1 MTSNRSPGQVQSLHI
16 ARPFAELLFERL
28 TRGRTNG
35 GDGEAISATGL
46 IDAEIE
52 RLEGQRDEALAQAE
66 EADRKLEKMD
76 ERRITLAPPAFT
88 GDEAAD
94 RELLTLE
101 QGAGRLSREAR
112 LARNTA
118 SELGQLVE
126 EAKARRA
133 KEERRVHLG
142 RHVLLSEER
151 YRLEV
156 ELEEAMTG
164 VLEGLE
170 RLRKLDT
177 DQHQQAR
184 AAGLGMESRYRLLV
198 AGWLSSRL
206 RRYLPLGEVD
216 EAYREPLFD
225 ADDQNLEPVEEVQR
239 WGSEVARY

>member
-1 MTSNRSPGQVQSLHI
+1 MTNHRSPGQGQSLPI
-16 ARPFAELLFERL
+16 AKPFAETLFERL

-35 GDGEAISATGL
+35 GDREAISATGL

-52 RLEGQRDEALAQAE
+52 RLEGQRDDALAHAE
-66 EADRKLEKMD
+66 EVDRKLEKMD

-142 RHVLLSEER
+142 HHVLLSEKR

-177 DQHQQAR
+177 DQHERAR
-184 AAGLGMESRYRLLV
+184 AAGLGMESRYRSLV
-198 AGWLSSRL
+198 VGWLSSRL

-225 ADDQNLEPVEEVQR
+225 ADDQNLEPVGDVQR
-239 WGSEVARY
+239 WGSDIGRY

>member
-1 MTSNRSPGQVQSLHI
+1 MTSNRSLGQGQSLPI
-16 ARPFAELLFERL
+16 ARPFAELRFERL
-28 TRGRTNG
+28 TRGLANG
-35 GDGEAISATGL
+35 GDGEATSATGL
-46 IDAEIE
+46 IVAEIE

-66 EADRKLEKMD
+66 EAYRKLEKMD
-76 ERRITLAPPAFT
+76 ERRIALAPPAFT

-101 QGAGRLSREAR
+101 QGASWLSREAR

-142 RHVLLSEER
+142 RHVVLSEKH

-164 VLEGLE
+164 SWRG
-170 RLRKLDT
+170 
-177 DQHQQAR
+177 
-184 AAGLGMESRYRLLV
+184 
-198 AGWLSSRL
+198 
-206 RRYLPLGEVD
+206 
-216 EAYREPLFD
+216 
-225 ADDQNLEPVEEVQR
+225 
-239 WGSEVARY
+239 

>member
-1 MTSNRSPGQVQSLHI
+1 MST
-16 ARPFAELLFERL
+16 AE
-28 TRGRTNG
+28 
-35 GDGEAISATGL
+35 L

-52 RLEGQRDEALAQAE
+52 RLKGQRDEALTQAE
-66 EADRKLEKMD
+66 AFERKLEEMD
-76 ERRITLAPPAFT
+76 ERRIALAPPAFT

-101 QGAGRLSREAR
+101 QGAGRLSRKAR
-112 LARNTA
+112 RARNTA

-142 RHVLLSEER
+142 RHVGLSEER
-151 YRLEV
+151 YRLEI
-156 ELEEAMTG
+156 EIEAAMSE

-170 RLRKLDT
+170 RLRKIDT
-177 DQHQQAR
+177 DQHEEAR
-184 AAGLGMESRYRLLV
+184 AAWLDMEYRYRPLV

-206 RRYLPLGEVD
+206 RGYLPLGEVD

-225 ADDQNLEPVEEVQR
+225 ADDQNLEPRGE
-239 WGSEVARY
+239 G

>member
-1 MTSNRSPGQVQSLHI
+1 LRSDRR
-16 ARPFAELLFERL
+16 A
-28 TRGRTNG
+28 RGRANG
-35 GDGEAISATGL
+35 GDGEAMSTAEL

-52 RLEGQRDEALAQAE
+52 RLQRQRDEALAQAE
-66 EADRKLEKMD
+66 DSDRKLAEMD
-76 ERRITLAPPAFT
+76 ERRIALAPPAFT

-101 QGAGRLSREAR
+101 QEAGRLSREAR

-118 SELGQLVE
+118 SELGRLVE
-126 EAKARRA
+126 EAKVRRA

-142 RHVLLSEER
+142 RHVGLSEER

-156 ELEEAMTG
+156 ELEDAMIG

-170 RLRKLDT
+170 RLRRLDA
-177 DQHQQAR
+177 DQHEEAR
-184 AAGLGMESRYRLLV
+184 AAGLGMESRYRSLV

-216 EAYREPLFD
+216 EAYGEPLFD
-225 ADDQNLEPVEEVQR
+225 ADDQNLEPEEEVST
-239 WGSEVARY
+239 WGSEAARS

>member
-1 MTSNRSPGQVQSLHI
+1 MSTVAQ
-16 ARPFAELLFERL
+16 
-28 TRGRTNG
+28 
-35 GDGEAISATGL
+35 

-52 RLEGQRDEALAQAE
+52 HLEERRNEALTQAE
-66 EADRKLEKMD
+66 DFDRKLEEMN

-101 QGAGRLSREAR
+101 QGAGQLSRKAR

-142 RHVLLSEER
+142 RHVALSEER

-156 ELEEAMTG
+156 ELEEAISQ

-170 RLRKLDT
+170 RLRKLDA
-177 DQHQQAR
+177 DQHAEAK
-184 AAGLGMESRYRLLV
+184 AAGLDMEDRYRSLV
-198 AGWLSSRL
+198 AGWLSNRL
-206 RRYLPLGEVD
+206 RGYLALGEID

-225 ADDQNLEPVEEVQR
+225 ADEQNLE
-239 WGSEVARY
+239 S

>member
-1 MTSNRSPGQVQSLHI
+1 MSTMAQ
-16 ARPFAELLFERL
+16 
-28 TRGRTNG
+28 
-35 GDGEAISATGL
+35 

-52 RLEGQRDEALAQAE
+52 HLEERRNEALTQAE
-66 EADRKLEKMD
+66 DFDRKLEEMN

-101 QGAGRLSREAR
+101 QGAGQLSRKAR

-142 RHVLLSEER
+142 RHVALSEER

-156 ELEEAMTG
+156 ELEEAMSQ

-170 RLRKLDT
+170 RLSKLDA
-177 DQHQQAR
+177 DQHAEAK
-184 AAGLGMESRYRLLV
+184 AAGLDMEDRYRSLV
-198 AGWLSSRL
+198 AGWLSNRL
-206 RRYLPLGEVD
+206 RGYLTLGEID

-225 ADDQNLEPVEEVQR
+225 ADEQNLE
-239 WGSEVARY
+239 S

>member
-177 DQHQQAR
+177 DQHEQAR

-225 ADDQNLEPVEEVQR
+225 ADDQNLEPVGEVQR

>member
-1 MTSNRSPGQVQSLHI
+1 MMST
-16 ARPFAELLFERL
+16 AE
-28 TRGRTNG
+28 
-35 GDGEAISATGL
+35 L

-52 RLEGQRDEALAQAE
+52 RLEGQRKEALTQAE
-66 EADRKLEKMD
+66 DSERKLEEMD
-76 ERRITLAPPAFT
+76 ERRIALAPPAFT

-101 QGAGRLSREAR
+101 QGAGRLSRKAR

-142 RHVLLSEER
+142 RHVGLSEER

-156 ELEEAMTG
+156 ELEKAMSE
-164 VLEGLE
+164 VLERLE
-170 RLRKLDT
+170 RLRKLDA
-177 DQHQQAR
+177 DQHEEAR
-184 AAGLGMESRYRLLV
+184 AARLDMEHRYRPLV

-206 RRYLPLGEVD
+206 QGYLPLGEVD

-225 ADDQNLEPVEEVQR
+225 ADDQNLEPGGE
-239 WGSEVARY
+239 G

>member
-101 QGAGRLSREAR
+101 QGASRLSREAR

-177 DQHQQAR
+177 DQHEQAR
-184 AAGLGMESRYRLLV
+184 AAGLVMESRYRSLV
-198 AGWLSSRL
+198 VGWLSSRL

-216 EAYREPLFD
+216 EAYRAPLFD

>member
-1 MTSNRSPGQVQSLHI
+1 M
-16 ARPFAELLFERL
+16 
-28 TRGRTNG
+28 
-35 GDGEAISATGL
+35 SATGL
-46 IDAEIE
+46 TEAEIE

-76 ERRITLAPPAFT
+76 ERRIALAPPAFT

-101 QGAGRLSREAR
+101 QEAGRLSREAR

-118 SELGQLVE
+118 SKLGQLVE
-126 EAKARRA
+126 GAKARRA

-142 RHVLLSEER
+142 RHVVLSEER

-170 RLRKLDT
+170 RLRKLDI
-177 DQHQQAR
+177 DQHEEAR
-184 AAGLGMESRYRLLV
+184 AAGLVMESRYRLLV

-206 RRYLPLGEVD
+206 LRYLPLGEVD

-225 ADDQNLEPVEEVQR
+225 ADDQNLEPVGEVQR
-239 WGSEVARY
+239 WGSEAACY

>member
-1 MTSNRSPGQVQSLHI
+1 MTRSS
-16 ARPFAELLFERL
+16 AELASSRP
-28 TRGRTNG
+28 TRGRANVG
-35 GDGEAISATGL
+35 GEAISGIEQ

-52 RLEGQRDEALAQAE
+52 CLEGQRNEALAQAE
-66 EADRKLEKMD
+66 NSVRKLEEMD
-76 ERRITLAPPAFT
+76 ERRIALAPPAFT

-94 RELLTLE
+94 RELLALE
-101 QGAGRLSREAR
+101 QGAGRLSRKAR

-142 RHVLLSEER
+142 RHVGLSEER

-156 ELEEAMTG
+156 ELEEAMSE
-164 VLEGLE
+164 VLERLE

-177 DQHQQAR
+177 DQHGEAR
-184 AAGLGMESRYRLLV
+184 AAGLVMEYRYRSLV

-206 RRYLPLGEVD
+206 RGYLPLDEVD
-216 EAYREPLFD
+216 QGYREPLFD
-225 ADDQNLEPVEEVQR
+225 ADDQNLEPGGE
-239 WGSEVARY
+239 G

>member
-1 MTSNRSPGQVQSLHI
+1 MSTMAQ
-16 ARPFAELLFERL
+16 
-28 TRGRTNG
+28 
-35 GDGEAISATGL
+35 

-52 RLEGQRDEALAQAE
+52 HLEERRNEALTQAE
-66 EADRKLEKMD
+66 DFDRKLEEMN

-101 QGAGRLSREAR
+101 QGAGQLSRKAR

-142 RHVLLSEER
+142 RHVALSEER

-156 ELEEAMTG
+156 ELEEAMCQ

-170 RLRKLDT
+170 RLSKLDA
-177 DQHQQAR
+177 DQHAEGK
-184 AAGLGMESRYRLLV
+184 AAGLDMEDRYRSLV
-198 AGWLSSRL
+198 AGWLSNRL
-206 RRYLPLGEVD
+206 RGYLTLGEID

-225 ADDQNLEPVEEVQR
+225 ADEQNLE
-239 WGSEVARY
+239 S

>member
-1 MTSNRSPGQVQSLHI
+1 MSTMAQ
-16 ARPFAELLFERL
+16 
-28 TRGRTNG
+28 
-35 GDGEAISATGL
+35 

-52 RLEGQRDEALAQAE
+52 HLEERRNEALTQAE
-66 EADRKLEKMD
+66 DFDRKLEEMN

-101 QGAGRLSREAR
+101 QGAGQLSRKAR

-142 RHVLLSEER
+142 RHVALSEER

-156 ELEEAMTG
+156 ELEEAMSQ

-177 DQHQQAR
+177 DQHAEGK
-184 AAGLGMESRYRLLV
+184 AAGLDMEDRYRSLV
-198 AGWLSSRL
+198 AGWLSNRL
-206 RRYLPLGEVD
+206 RGYLTLGEID

-225 ADDQNLEPVEEVQR
+225 ADEQNLE
-239 WGSEVARY
+239 S